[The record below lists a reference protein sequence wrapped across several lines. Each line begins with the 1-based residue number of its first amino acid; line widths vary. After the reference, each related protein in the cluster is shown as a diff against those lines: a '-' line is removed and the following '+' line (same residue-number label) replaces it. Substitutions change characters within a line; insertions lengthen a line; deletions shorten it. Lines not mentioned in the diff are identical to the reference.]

1 MWAASCLGCLV
12 SLHHHSLKPSYFP
25 TQPLP
30 QKVLSALSIPLQ
42 RSGSSLHQR
51 GQRSRKRPLSAIA
64 PLSPIAAASDAS
76 ARLPKARVFR
86 GSWLLNEALHS
97 PLPDLPKLALWAAPA
112 AAAEKPPAIVPVVLG
127 DAAVEPTVPRGVSHL
142 IQTVFRW
149 TPGVAQSSKAGAS
162 EVSIRTQYL
171 APGDRPFTPLGQ
183 CTLPE
188 RKKFS
193 MPFTENLIG
202 GQHRRKEFQV
212 WVRGCLVATFPEMAE
227 AKALG
232 DRLDLF
238 LRNTKLDA
246 AQLVPALVSD
256 RYVGK
261 VGDRVLFEVEPAVAQ
276 RLQEDVEVLL
286 IQWVNNLRIALGG
299 TPLSFVE
306 AQQHLYAL
314 EETTNKIEG
323 IASWYG
329 PYFHGRLT
337 ATGEIFDQS
346 ELTAAHPSLPFDT
359 YLKVKNLKNG
369 YSVIVRINDR
379 GPYFENRTLDLS
391 REAARRI
398 DSEKTGVVPIEAVI
412 MRPSGP
418 IQEGQ
423 VISGNPG
430 DRRVALNAP

>member
-1 MWAASCLGCLV
+1 MSADVAMQDR
-12 SLHHHSLKPSYFP
+12 PSP
-25 TQPLP
+25 
-30 QKVLSALSIPLQ
+30 
-42 RSGSSLHQR
+42 G
-51 GQRSRKRPLSAIA
+51 
-64 PLSPIAAASDAS
+64 
-76 ARLPKARVFR
+76 RLPKVRVPI
-86 GSWLLNEALHS
+86 GSWLLNEALHP
-97 PLPDLPKLALWAAPA
+97 PLADLPKFSLWAAPA
-112 AAAEKPPAIVPVVLG
+112 AAAEKPLASVPVVLG
-127 DAAVEPTVPRGVSHL
+127 DVATEPVVPRGVSNL

-149 TPGVAQSSKAGAS
+149 TPGVAKGSKAGVS

-171 APGDRPFTPLGQ
+171 AVGDRPSTPLGQ
-183 CTLPE
+183 CHSPG
-188 RKKFS
+188 RKKFA
-193 MPFTENLIG
+193 MPFTENLMG
-202 GQHRRKEFQV
+202 GHHRRKEFQV
-212 WVRGCLVATFPEMAE
+212 WVRGCLVATFPEMAD
-227 AKALG
+227 ARALG

-238 LRNTKLDA
+238 LRNTDLDA
-246 AQLVPALVSD
+246 AQLVPAFLSD

-261 VGDRVLFEVEPAVAQ
+261 MGDRILFEVEPAVAQ
-276 RLQEDVEVLL
+276 RLQQEAEVLL

-299 TPLSFVE
+299 APLSFVE
-306 AQQHLYAL
+306 AQQHFYAL

-369 YSVIVRINDR
+369 YSVIVRVNDR

-398 DSEKTGVVPIEAVI
+398 DSEETGVVPIEAVI

-418 IQEGQ
+418 TQEGQ
-423 VISGNPG
+423 VISGG
-430 DRRVALNAP
+430 ESDRRVAFNAP